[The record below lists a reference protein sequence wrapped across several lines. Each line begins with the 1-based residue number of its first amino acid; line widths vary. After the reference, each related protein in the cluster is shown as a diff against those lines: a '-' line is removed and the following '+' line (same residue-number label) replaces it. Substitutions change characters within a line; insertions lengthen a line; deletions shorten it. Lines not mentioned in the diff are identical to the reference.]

1 MEFRPYKR
9 LRKSHVARKSGS
21 GSASPSPS
29 LLDLPDDMIFEII
42 KRVGRDCYRSFVNA
56 KVACKTFKRIS
67 EEPKVIQE
75 IAVNQIPLF
84 HEERDEKFQ
93 EVIDACLDGG
103 FFFQILIFFS
113 YWINNIR

>member
-1 MEFRPYKR
+1 MNNTVHAPLYDSNPPRAHSRPIP
-9 LRKSHVARKSGS
+9 A
-21 GSASPSPS
+21 ASPSPS
-29 LLDLPDDMIFEII
+29 LLDLPDDMIFVII

-75 IAVNQIPLF
+75 IAINQIPLF

-103 FFFQILIFFS
+103 FFFRILIFFS
-113 YWINNIR
+113 ILD